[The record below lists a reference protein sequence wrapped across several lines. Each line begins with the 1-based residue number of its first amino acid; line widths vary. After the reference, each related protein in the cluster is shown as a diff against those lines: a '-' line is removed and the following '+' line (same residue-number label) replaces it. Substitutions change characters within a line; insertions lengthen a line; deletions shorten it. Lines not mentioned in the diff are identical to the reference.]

1 MTTPKIDALYAPRVS
16 GQALSYPL
24 AVIGLTAIRVDAMS
38 EQQQHATSNRVISY
52 KELIPIES
60 QKTVPVILAP
70 INKTLSRR

>member
-1 MTTPKIDALYAPRVS
+1 MSALKIDALYAPRVS

-38 EQQQHATSNRVISY
+38 EQQHATSNRVISY